1 MTTLVAR
8 VQSIVTDALKIRDG
22 EGVRVASLALYLV
35 LTVSTFITGRIQRD
49 SLFLSAFDK
58 EDLAW
63 MYISVAVMVP
73 LPALLF
79 SQIADRFRRDRT
91 LVWSLG
97 VTIACMAIMRLLLVV
112 GGRVAYIILY
122 NFVEVYGTFL
132 ILQFWTFAGD
142 LFSSR
147 EAKRLFPIV
156 SAGSVAA
163 GITCGF
169 AVSGVVKLVGT
180 ENLLLLQMALLS
192 AALIVIRGVGLRE
205 RGRLREVVA
214 LEAVGRQARARA
226 PWGRKKVGAAVTSSK
241 HLKIVAGMTIAT
253 FITVPLIDYQFK
265 VQLKE
270 HFTVAGVVDTDAISS
285 FMGLFSAMTGVV
297 AAVMQL
303 AVTGRVLERFG
314 VVAALLL
321 LPVTLLGGLC
331 AGLSSLASAFTCAV
345 ATKAA
350 ENSFRYSITDA
361 TMQVLYTPVPSHVR
375 GRAKTFIDG
384 VLKPVASGIAGAAM
398 VMLVGPLGL
407 PLGSLTVVAMV
418 LVVCWIGLILLIR
431 REYVREL
438 LSTLRRRRLQ
448 FGDKGLVITDAQSIA
463 VLRERLRSD
472 DVGDVRNALELCR
485 RIQGHDLSLELST
498 LVKHRERFVRR
509 SALELLADRSNAARA
524 TMVDPSRIEAIFMNE
539 AEDDDVKAA
548 AISAYCALVGEHALP
563 VVEPMLQSPSPA
575 IRGAAVAGI
584 LRFGGLEGILQ
595 AADDLKAMLGA
606 REEPMRHACA
616 RALQEIGIK
625 GFHGPVQAL
634 LADDSLRV
642 QLAAIAAAGAMKSP
656 ELIPSLVYKLRYR
669 GTSRAAQTALSA
681 YGDEVIEPLIMVI
694 RQPREEVWLR
704 RAVPKVLERIGTKAA
719 LDALFS
725 SLLIVENDDVRREL
739 ARACARLRDR
749 LGFAVDEHATRRLID
764 QEIGRHYQLLAMQ
777 ADLQAVTG
785 DYRRALLQE
794 AIEARAWR
802 SLEGIF
808 RMIAIV
814 QPYKAIETIWGN
826 LRSAS
831 PVARANAIEVL
842 DNLVDGDEKRSLL
855 PLVEAMAELADDDQ
869 AASGRSLARLLE
881 DGAAHYRLER
891 RPPDQWL
898 KQLLS
903 GTDEWLVVCA
913 LFTVTEL
920 GLVDVHDEVSAHLRH
935 KNPVVRET
943 ALSALSVLSPAS
955 VFIDRCA
962 ALANDRHEAVARAA
976 QRLLALARR
985 TTASVSE
992 RAVAASVG

>member
-1 MTTLVAR
+1 
-8 VQSIVTDALKIRDG
+8 
-22 EGVRVASLALYLV
+22 
-35 LTVSTFITGRIQRD
+35 
-49 SLFLSAFDK
+49 LSAFDK

-73 LPALLF
+73 VPALLF
-79 SQIADRFRRDRT
+79 ARIADRFRRDRM
-91 LVWSLG
+91 LIWSLG
-97 VTIACMAIMRLLLVV
+97 VTVVCMAVMRLLLVV
-112 GGRVAYIILY
+112 GGRVVYIVLY

-169 AVSGVVKLVGT
+169 AVSGVVRLVGT
-180 ENLLLLQMALLS
+180 ENLLLLQMALLLG
-192 AALIVIRGVGLRE
+192 AVMVIRRVGLRE
-205 RGRLREVVA
+205 RVRLREVVA
-214 LEAVGRQARARA
+214 LEAVGRQAREKA
-226 PWGRKKVGAAVTSSK
+226 PWARKRVGAAVTSSK
-241 HLKIVAGMTIAT
+241 HLKIVAGMTVAT

-270 HFTVAGVVDTDAISS
+270 HFTHAGVVDTDAISS
-285 FMGLFSAMTGVV
+285 FMGLFSATTGVV

-303 AVTGRVLERFG
+303 AVTGRILERFG

-321 LPVTLLGGLC
+321 LPVTLLGGLV
-331 AGLSSLASAFTCAV
+331 AGLSSVLSTFVCAV
-345 ATKAA
+345 GTKAA

-407 PLGSLTVVAMV
+407 PLSSLTIVAMV

-463 VLRERLRSD
+463 VLRERLLSV

-485 RIQGHDLSLELST
+485 RIQGHDLSGELSS
-498 LVKHRERFVRR
+498 LVRHTDRFVRR
-509 SALELLADRSNAARA
+509 GALELLADRTNAARA
-524 TMVDPSRIEAIFMNE
+524 PMIDPARIEAIFADD

-548 AISAYCALVGEHALP
+548 AISAYCSLVGEHALP
-563 VVEPMLQSPSPA
+563 VVEPMLQSTSPA

-584 LRFGGLEGILQ
+584 LRFGGLEGLLQ

-606 REEPMRHACA
+606 RDEAMRHACA

-681 YGDEVIEPLIMVI
+681 YGDEVIEPLVMVA
-694 RQPREEVWLR
+694 RQPREEAWLR
-704 RAVPKVLERIGTKAA
+704 RAVPRVLERIGTQAA
-719 LDALFS
+719 LDALLS
-725 SLLIVENDDVRREL
+725 SLLVVENDDVRREL

-749 LGFAVDEHATRRLID
+749 LGVAVDEHAIKRLID
-764 QEIGRHYQLLAMQ
+764 QEIGRHYQWLAMQ

-785 DYRRALLQE
+785 DHRRALLQE
-794 AIEARAWR
+794 ALEGRAWR

-826 LRSAS
+826 LRSTS
-831 PVARANAIEVL
+831 PVARANAVEVL
-842 DNLVDGDEKRSLL
+842 DNLVDGDEKRGLL
-855 PLVEAMAELADDDQ
+855 PLVEAMGELADDH
-869 AASGRSLARLLE
+869 AAAGRTLARLLE
-881 DGAAHYRLER
+881 DGAELYPLER
-891 RPPDQWL
+891 RRPEHWL
-898 KQLLS
+898 RQLLAGS
-903 GTDEWLVVCA
+903 DEWLVVCA

-920 GLVDVHDEVSAHLRH
+920 GLADVHDDVAVHLRH

-943 ALSALSVLSPAS
+943 ALSALSVLLPAP
-955 VFIDRCA
+955 VFIERCA
-962 ALANDRHEAVARAA
+962 AVAQDRHAAVARAA
-976 QRLLALARR
+976 QRLLTLARR
-985 TTASVSE
+985 ASAPVSE
-992 RAVAASVG
+992 RVASVG